1 MQKKVLNTA
10 YPVFLALA
18 FIIFGGTIPVRR
30 NAMVFAPPSSSS
42 LHISNELRSSYCT
55 PLIIVCCYPMPHSS
69 VHFRQEIED
78 HQQKN
83 DNQ

>member
-1 MQKKVLNTA
+1 MQKKVLKQHTLF
-10 YPVFLALA
+10 FLALA
-18 FIIFGGTIPVRR
+18 FIIFSGTIPVRR
-30 NAMVFAPPSSSS
+30 NAIVFAPPSSSS
-42 LHISNELRSSYCT
+42 LYISNELRSYCT
-55 PLIIVCCYPMPHSS
+55 PLIIVCCYPVSHSS